1 MPADEPPPPPPD
13 EPPPPP
19 PPPDEASGSS
29 EERTEF
35 SRNSR
40 AVLKRIEDAVGAGI
54 VVCDPRQRLSPEDM
68 DDMVDEVA
76 SLVYAVME
84 DAGRLELNAQDRG
97 FIREQTRQLTRARL
111 PRPPS
116 RARRFGR
123 GDRVVC
129 FVGGEPSWAAGSVQA
144 LDEDDPSDVTGQT
157 TLPYLVKVD
166 PPGARLV
173 SVPKDIQDV
182 VRAEV
187 CFGARA
193 GALHFT
199 RMCLPSHS
207 KKRGARR
214 FAVGERVACAV
225 EDATSDFSDWAA
237 GTVISVDHPIEPLE
251 EGGVGGTVPYQVQLD
266 GGGGTVL
273 AHRDEHWLVR
283 ELALQPAGPR
293 VAADG
298 VRALTRFAKRPRADA
313 GGLEMVDHATRRVR
327 TLQPGEDD
335 DDDDDEGCA
344 DEGCTAGS
352 A

>member
-1 MPADEPPPPPPD
+1 MPED
-13 EPPPPP
+13 
-19 PPPDEASGSS
+19 G

-54 VVCDPRQRLSPEDM
+54 QVCDPQQQLSPEAI

-84 DAGRLELNAQDRG
+84 DAGRLELNAEDRG
-97 FIREQTRQLTRARL
+97 FIKEQTRQLTRARL
-111 PRPPS
+111 PKPPS

-157 TLPYLVKVD
+157 TLPYVVKVD

-173 SVPKDIQDV
+173 SVPKDTQDL

-187 CFGARA
+187 CFGSRA

-207 KKRGARR
+207 KKRKVRR
-214 FAVGERVACAV
+214 FTVGERVACAV
-225 EDATSDFSDWAA
+225 EDATDEFSDWAA
-237 GTVISVDHPIEPLE
+237 GTVIAVDHALEPLE
-251 EGGVGGTVPYQVQLD
+251 EGGVVSTVPYQVQLD
-266 GGGGTVL
+266 SGGTVL

-283 ELALQPAGPR
+283 DFALQPAGPR

-298 VRALTRFAKRPRADA
+298 VRTLTRFAKRPRADED
-313 GGLEMVDHATRRVR
+313 GLEMVDHATRRVR
-327 TLQPGEDD
+327 KLQPGEDD
-335 DDDDDEGCA
+335 DDDDEECA
-344 DEGCTAGS
+344 DKDCTLGS